1 MMSNQEMLKF
11 ANYVY
16 SFYGSGGIYDM
27 GAPIEV
33 IRQAIRFLQTKD
45 GREFRKGCPVCG
57 DSVDR
62 EHIREILE
70 KKYGFCEINAWHY
83 T

>member
-1 MMSNQEMLKF
+1 MSNQEMKIF

-16 SFYGSGGIYDM
+16 SFYGTGGIYDM
-27 GAPIEV
+27 GVPIEI
-33 IRQAIRFLQTKD
+33 IRQAIRFLQSKD
-45 GREFRKGCPVCG
+45 GREFRYGCSVCG

-70 KKYGFCEINAWHY
+70 KKYGYIEINA
-83 T
+83 